1 VAESTVGAR
10 QVGRRATIVCGAL
23 IVAPTSTVFTPQEL
37 AHRPVGLDYGN
48 GTAYA
53 GLQML
58 EGAMPRAAVTTCA
71 AATSPAERF
80 AGLMRGDFEAT
91 VLQEPWI
98 TVAEKAGCRLVS
110 TTFFHGTWV
119 ATRDVS
125 PEAYGALLR
134 AITRAVH
141 RINADKRRYV
151 SYFLRDW
158 AGHPQVDALS
168 PHDFNLGRIQLKEPT
183 PIPEA
188 EARWAWDWM
197 ASWGLL
203 EGQFDLDAQI
213 DRSLE
218 QGAHGLRK
226 PVTTARG

>member
-1 VAESTVGAR
+1 
-10 QVGRRATIVCGAL
+10 
-23 IVAPTSTVFTPQEL
+23 
-37 AHRPVGLDYGN
+37 
-48 GTAYA
+48 
-53 GLQML
+53 ML
-58 EGAMPRAAVTTCA
+58 EGAMPREAVTTCS

-80 AGLMRGDFEAT
+80 AGLMRGDVAAT

-119 ATRDVS
+119 ATPDVS
-125 PEAYGALLR
+125 PAAYGALLR

-151 SYFLRDW
+151 SYFIRDW
-158 AGHPQVDALS
+158 AATPMEALR
-168 PHDFNLGRIQLKEPT
+168 PPDDFNLGRIQVKEPG
-183 PIPEA
+183 PIPER

-197 ASWGLL
+197 ASWGLI
-203 EGQFDLDAQI
+203 EGTFDVTGQI

-218 QGAHGLRK
+218 RDAHELAA
-226 PVTTARG
+226 ARRYRVA